1 MLLPTSFR
9 WSTSI
14 SIPLILKWW
23 IFDLLLVSLLVFAR
37 DPKDETD
44 KASAYLT
51 VVPLEM
57 INT

>member
-1 MLLPTSFR
+1 MMDFWFTVGV
-9 WSTSI
+9 
-14 SIPLILKWW
+14 LI
-23 IFDLLLVSLLVFAR
+23 FAR

>member
-1 MLLPTSFR
+1 M
-9 WSTSI
+9 
-14 SIPLILKWW
+14 
-23 IFDLLLVSLLVFAR
+23 VSLLVFAC

-51 VVPLEM
+51 LVPLEM